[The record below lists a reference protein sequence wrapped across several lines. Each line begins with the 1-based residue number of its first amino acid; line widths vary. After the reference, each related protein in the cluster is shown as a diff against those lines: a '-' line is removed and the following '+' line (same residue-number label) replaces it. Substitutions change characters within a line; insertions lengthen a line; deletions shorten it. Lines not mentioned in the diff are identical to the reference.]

1 VSQTRLE
8 LHAVEWIRGVRVT
21 GTLRQSGAGTL
32 TVSGPSAAAG
42 TLTFTRTGVTGTL
55 GGQPISVKP

>member
-1 VSQTRLE
+1 M
-8 LHAVEWIRGVRVT
+8 RVT

-42 TLTFTRTGVTGTL
+42 ALTFTRTGVTGTL
-55 GGQPISVKP
+55 GGQPISVKS